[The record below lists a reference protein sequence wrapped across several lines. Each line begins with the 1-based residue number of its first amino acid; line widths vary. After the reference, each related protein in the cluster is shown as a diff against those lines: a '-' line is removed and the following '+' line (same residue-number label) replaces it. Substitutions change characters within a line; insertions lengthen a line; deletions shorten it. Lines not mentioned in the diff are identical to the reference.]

1 MNTKELLFILEPI
14 NIPSSSQTVDVIN
27 GYVANNPLVKI
38 FLLATFLT
46 SLISQKNGKHILNA
60 CSCLKYAL
68 LVCIP
73 LLCNIPSTLFNIY
86 SRSFLLCENIFTYT
100 YK

>member
-1 MNTKELLFILEPI
+1 MAPI
-14 NIPSSSQTVDVIN
+14 NIPFSSQTVEVIN
-27 GYVANNPLVKI
+27 GYVDSKPLVKI
-38 FLLATFLT
+38 FLLATFFT
-46 SLISQKNGKHILNA
+46 SLISQKNGKHILKA

-73 LLCNIPSTLFNIY
+73 LLWSIPSTLFSIY
-86 SRSFLLCENIFTYT
+86 SKSFLLCENTFTYT